1 MGNKSNTCSNYCFF
15 GLLAAVLAFRQVHLP
30 AVGHALRA
38 GPEAVSEGL
47 VLLAQCQQGLHP
59 AVPEG

>member
-1 MGNKSNTCSNYCFF
+1 MGNKSNTCSNYWVF
-15 GLLAAVLAFRQVHLP
+15 GLLAAALPFRQVHLP

-38 GPEAVSEGL
+38 GPEAASEGL